1 MGKIIIELYQNNN
14 EKSDN
19 YKNFYGRARKAT
31 PVDATTLS
39 EHAASDSN
47 IESSDIANIYDAE
60 FKQIQ
65 ELACNGHAIQLD
77 GWGTFKLAISSKG
90 VSAAD
95 VKARHPEFDPTK
107 EDIRKY
113 LSAKQVKKARLVF
126 IPCQEI
132 KEALRS
138 VKFETDKSEWI
149 SDDNNNENNG

>member
-1 MGKIIIELYQNNN
+1 MPKPYVELTY
-14 EKSDN
+14 
-19 YKNFYGRARKAT
+19 
-31 PVDATTLS
+31 
-39 EHAASDSN
+39 
-47 IESSDIANIYDAE
+47 
-60 FKQIQ
+60 
-65 ELACNGHAIQLD
+65 
-77 GWGTFKLAISSKG
+77 
-90 VSAAD
+90 

>member
-77 GWGTFKLAISSKG
+77 GWGTFKLTVSSKG
-90 VSAAD
+90 VSEAD
-95 VKARHPEFDPTK
+95 VNVSST
-107 EDIRKY
+107 
-113 LSAKQVKKARLVF
+113 
-126 IPCQEI
+126 
-132 KEALRS
+132 
-138 VKFETDKSEWI
+138 
-149 SDDNNNENNG
+149 